1 MGIFL
6 RVGDDL
12 VWEVVRRLDSLIS
25 SVGEALNKSKINN
38 GNNRWSYYLRI
49 KMYFKWKLLFKDVEC
64 KFG

>member
-12 VWEVVRRLDSLIS
+12 VWEVVCRLDSLIL
-25 SVGEALNKSKINN
+25 SVGEVLNKSKINN